1 MIDFYIKK
9 NLDLD
14 NLRSI
19 LIDIL
24 NLEIDDLCL
33 IDCEEFTP
41 ENKVYDFNKFKA
53 VCTGFVAQ
61 TYL

>member
-1 MIDFYIKK
+1 MIDFYIKQ

-33 IDCEEFTP
+33 VDYEEFTP
-41 ENKVYDFNKFKA
+41 QNKVLRF
-53 VCTGFVAQ
+53 
-61 TYL
+61 